1 MCRFND
7 EEEDKATSSCVCVC
21 VCLFRVHM
29 VERRMNVSKMS
40 LKNIS
45 GGI

>member
-21 VCLFRVHM
+21 VCSGYIWW
-29 VERRMNVSKMS
+29 RRMNVSKMS